1 MTVKREDLLAA
12 ATAGIL
18 HYGEIDP
25 LLIFLAQREAT
36 IRKSAAPNEQP
47 LTSWKGFHWIAYLGG
62 VLAISLVTL
71 VGMLFS
77 MRGAV
82 SLGLMAVL
90 WFSLVYALCAIG
102 ATAWFNLRAG
112 SVPIG
117 LFAVLVIALMPVGVF
132 ALQRLMGW

>member
-36 IRKSAAPNEQP
+36 IRKSATPNEQA
-47 LTSWKGFHWIAYLGG
+47 LTGWKGFHWIAYFGG

-82 SLGLMAVL
+82 SLGVMAVL

-112 SVPIG
+112 NVPIG
-117 LFAVLVIALMPVGVF
+117 VFAVLVMALMPVAVF
-132 ALQRLMGW
+132 ALQRMMGW